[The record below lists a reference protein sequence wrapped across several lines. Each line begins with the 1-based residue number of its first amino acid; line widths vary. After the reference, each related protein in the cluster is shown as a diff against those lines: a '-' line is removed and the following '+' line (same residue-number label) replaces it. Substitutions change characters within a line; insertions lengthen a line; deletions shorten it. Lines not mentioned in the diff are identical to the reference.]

1 MTGFLGLAPKASR
14 KQLALAAAPALVWG
28 VAWVG
33 WVLYRHAQPLGVSIE
48 WLLIGA
54 FGAGPLAAR
63 SAALGAG
70 ARAPGRVVLAIE
82 LAAIFALALGWVE
95 VALALGFAL
104 SCGLCARGQGGPE
117 AAWLD
122 RLGRVALLGA
132 CVALAVGF
140 RSNRPSME
148 PRLLLALPLV
158 YEAVRGPSGA
168 DAGVRR
174 IAGAIGIAVFA
185 LCRYQPLWGVLLG
198 GWVVG
203 CAGFALR
210 GGGRRRA
217 LRLGAPL
224 AIALLGTVALDLG
237 LRLTGRVG
245 PAPPSPTG
253 DALFDPARVPVWTGV
268 GPDGEA
274 IENPIHWNDP
284 PLGIPMHDVD
294 RALEKPAGVQ
304 RVVVLGDSFVEGVH
318 VPIDALFHR
327 QLEVALDRPE
337 RQVECVSQAHSGWGQ
352 LEELAQLREVG
363 LRYAPDLV
371 LVEFLPFN
379 DVRDNSAELEH
390 AVEAELVRASW
401 ARPLQL
407 DAARKGLA
415 GVAKLAE
422 LLDRLWRRVV
432 AGDADWL
439 EAQVYRERP
448 TRVPELWAAAW
459 TRTEHL
465 LLELRAEAQNAD
477 ARLGVVI
484 FPSQAELDSELGLG
498 YPARR
503 IRAFCEANR
512 IPVLDLTPVF
522 AADPDRR
529 RAYLKYDKHWSTLGH
544 ARAAAATATWIE
556 EAGLLR

>member
-1 MTGFLGLAPKASR
+1 MTGFLGLGPKAFRS
-14 KQLALAAAPALVWG
+14 QVALALAPALGWALPW
-28 VAWVG
+28 VA

-48 WLLIGA
+48 WLLVGA
-54 FGAGPLAAR
+54 FAAGPLLAR
-63 SAALGAG
+63 SAALGVG
-70 ARAPGRVVLAIE
+70 ARPPGRGVLAVE
-82 LAAIFALALGWVE
+82 LAAIVALALGWIE

-117 AAWLD
+117 ALWLD

-148 PRLLLALPLV
+148 PRLLLALPLI
-158 YEAVRGPSGA
+158 YEAVRGPTGA
-168 DAGVRR
+168 DAAVRR
-174 IAGAIGIAVFA
+174 VAGAIGIGVFA
-185 LCRYQPLWGVLLG
+185 LCRYEPLWGVLLG
-198 GWVVG
+198 AWTVG

-217 LRLGAPL
+217 LRLGVPL
-224 AIALLGTVALDLG
+224 AIALLGLAALDLG

-253 DALFDPARVPVWTGV
+253 DALFDPTQVSVWTGT

-274 IENPIHWNDP
+274 IENQIHWNDP

-318 VPIDALFHR
+318 VPIDALYHR

-352 LEELAQLREVG
+352 ADELRQLREVG
-363 LRYAPDLV
+363 LGYAPDLV

-379 DVRDNSAELEH
+379 DVRDNSPELEH

-415 GVAKLAE
+415 GLAKLAE

-439 EAQVYRERP
+439 EVQVYRERP
-448 TRVPELWAAAW
+448 TRLPEAWASAW

-465 LLELRAEAQNAD
+465 LLELRAEAQRAG
-477 ARLGVVI
+477 ARFGVVI
-484 FPSQAELDSELGLG
+484 FPSQAELDPELDLG
-498 YPARR
+498 YPAGR
-503 IRAFCEANR
+503 ILAFCEANQ

-522 AADPDRR
+522 AADPERR
-529 RAYLKYDKHWSTLGH
+529 RAYLKHDKHWSALGH
-544 ARAAAATATWIE
+544 ARAAAATAAWIE